1 MELKCLGVRALS
13 TLVDCSN
20 RTFMELKFEQFH
32 LFYIPFLRSNRTF
45 MELKLYGRSRQHRL
59 DMF

>member
-1 MELKCLGVRALS
+1 
-13 TLVDCSN
+13 
-20 RTFMELKFEQFH
+20 MELKFEQFH